1 MNEFST
7 DLLVAGA
14 GAAGLAAALAAS
26 DLGVEVVVVEAKET
40 FRQGSNTA
48 MSTSMVP
55 AGGSRWQAAA
65 GIDDSPELFY
75 GDVMAKTKGTA
86 DPVVTGALTN
96 VAPELVAWM
105 TEKGR
110 VPLELVTDFQYP
122 GHSRDR
128 CHAVADRAGRTL
140 HRYLLEEAG
149 RRPEITTIVP
159 MRLVDVNHNGS
170 RIESAVVETPDGNRE
185 EVGTRA
191 VVLATNGFGAR
202 PDLVS
207 QHIPEITSGL
217 YFGGDGSTGDALAI
231 GESIGADVEFLDAY
245 QGHGSVASPHGILVT
260 WATVMHGAV
269 LLNTDGRRFGSET
282 TGYSEYAIPVL
293 AQPDGLAWVV
303 LDERIDRACRPFSDY
318 QDLLV
323 AKAVRWVE
331 DEQSLADLI
340 GAPTS
345 IVEATLS
352 ATRSAAEGTS
362 SDEFGRT
369 FWEEPLRPPYGA
381 VKVTGALFHTQGG
394 LRVDA
399 NGTVLRNGAP
409 VSGLYAAGGAAV
421 GISGHG
427 AAGYL
432 AGNGLLSAL
441 GLGYLAGRHVASG
454 ITTTNSGFQPA

>member
-1 MNEFST
+1 MNELAT

-26 DLGVEVVVVEAKET
+26 DHGLEVVVVEAKET

-65 GIDDSPELFY
+65 GVDDSPELFY
-75 GDVMAKTKGTA
+75 EDAMRKTRGAA
-86 DPVVTGALTN
+86 DSVVTRALTT

-105 TEKGR
+105 TDRAG

-128 CHAVADRAGRTL
+128 CHAVADRAGTTL
-140 HRYLLEEAG
+140 QRHLLEEIG
-149 RRPEITTIVP
+149 RRAGVTMIVP
-159 MRLVDVNHNGS
+159 MRLIDVQLHGS
-170 RIESAVVETPDGNRE
+170 RVEAAVIETPDGSRE
-185 EVGTRA
+185 QVGARA
-191 VVLATNGFGAR
+191 VALATNGFGAR

-207 QHIPEITSGL
+207 RHIPEITGGM

-231 GESIGADVEFLDAY
+231 GESLDADVGFLDAY

-260 WATVMHGAV
+260 WATVMHGAM
-269 LLNTDGRRFGSET
+269 LLNSDGQRFGNET
-282 TGYSEYAIPVL
+282 TGYSEYAVPVV
-293 AQPDGLAWVV
+293 AQPGGQAWVV
-303 LDERIDRACRPFSDY
+303 LDERIDRACRPFKDY
-318 QDLLV
+318 QDLLE
-323 AKAVRWVE
+323 ANAVRWANGE
-331 DEQSLADLI
+331 SELADLL
-340 GAPTS
+340 GAPS
-345 IVEATLS
+345 AAVGSTL
-352 ATRSAAEGTS
+352 AAARSAASGETA
-362 SDEFGRT
+362 DEFGRT
-369 FWEEPLRPPYGA
+369 HWEEPLRPPYGA

-399 NGTVLRNGAP
+399 NATVLRSGAP
-409 VSGLYAAGGAAV
+409 ITGLFAAGGAAV
-421 GISGHG
+421 GMSGHG

-441 GLGYLAGRHVASG
+441 GLGYLAGNHAAE
-454 ITTTNSGFQPA
+454 I

>member
-1 MNEFST
+1 MSDLST
-7 DLLVAGA
+7 DILVAGA

-26 DLGVEVVVVEAKET
+26 DRGLEVVVVEAKET

-65 GIDDSPELFY
+65 GIDDSPGLFY
-75 GDVMAKTKGTA
+75 DDVMAKTKGAA
-86 DPVVTGALTN
+86 DPVVTGTLTT

-105 TEKGR
+105 ADRGG

-128 CHAVADRAGRTL
+128 CHTVADRAGRTL
-140 HRYLLEEAG
+140 HRHMLEEAD
-149 RRPEITTIVP
+149 RRPEITIIVP
-159 MRLVDVNHNGS
+159 MRLVDVHRNGW
-170 RIESAVVETPDGNRE
+170 RVESAVVETPDGSRE
-185 EVGTRA
+185 EAGTGS

-207 QHIPEITSGL
+207 RYIPEIRAGL

-231 GESIGADVEFLDAY
+231 GESVGADVAFLDAY

-260 WATVMHGAV
+260 WATVMHGAM
-269 LLNTDGRRFGSET
+269 LLNAEGRRFGNET
-282 TGYSEYAIPVL
+282 TGYSEYAVPVL
-293 AQPDGLAWVV
+293 AQQDGVAWVV
-303 LDERIDRACRPFSDY
+303 LDERIDRACRAFKDY
-318 QDLLV
+318 QDLLD
-323 AKAVRWVE
+323 AEAVRWVG
-331 DEQSLADLI
+331 DERSLADLL
-340 GAPTS
+340 GAPAPT
-345 IVEATLS
+345 VESTL
-352 ATRSAAEGTS
+352 AAARSAASGETA
-362 SDEFGRT
+362 DEFGRT
-369 FWEEPLRPPYGA
+369 FWEKPLRPPYGA

-399 NGTVLRNGAP
+399 NATVLRNGAP
-409 VSGLYAAGGAAV
+409 IRGLYAAGGAAV

-441 GLGYLAGRHVASG
+441 GLGYLAGRHAATG
-454 ITTTNSGFQPA
+454 N